1 MESRPRLRVLSD
13 DQIYAIH
20 QAAMEILW
28 NTGVLVKA
36 PTARELLRRAGAA
49 VDEQTMICRIPSF
62 IVEEA
67 LRRAPS
73 SFTVYARKPE
83 ASVRVSTCSLHYEP
97 MIGRLNCFDF
107 TQAEGAGPGSAGAAG
122 SAGAGTAR
130 RTTLRDVG
138 ELVRLADALPGYH
151 LLHSGAIMPQIDGV
165 PIRATHVHGYLESVR
180 NSSKPIKATSRERIM
195 AEDCLRM
202 VAAVAG
208 GEEEL
213 RRKPYT
219 FTTDNPVAPLHHDRD
234 QMEGALEFARWGLPI
249 DVTSEPQ
256 AGATSPVTLAGLLA
270 QQTADVVS
278 GITIIQLA
286 NPGNPVWYGTCGS
299 IMDMRVGRIAIGAVE
314 MGLINV
320 ASAQIAHFYDIPC
333 RGTASATDSKL
344 LDFQAGYEKTQTLT
358 MAALGGVNKIF
369 YPGTMEGALTVSK
382 EGLVL
387 DHEII
392 EGVYRTLEGVRVDEA
407 TLATG
412 IVAQVGPGGHFLKQR
427 HTMQFVQSEHF
438 LPKLASRQTRERWMD
453 GGAKTMVDRAREE
466 VLRILAEHRVEPLPP
481 EVEAELERIVRE
493 VEAREAGRAKSE

>member
-1 MESRPRLRVLSD
+1 MEFRPQLEVLSD
-13 DQIYAIH
+13 EQIYAIH

-36 PTARELLRRAGAA
+36 PAARELLHKAGAV
-49 VDEQTMICRIPSF
+49 VDEESMICRIPSH

-67 LRRAPS
+67 LRQAPS
-73 SFTVYARKPE
+73 SFTVHARRAK
-83 ASVRVSTCSLHYEP
+83 ASIHVSTRSLHYEP
-97 MIGRLNCFDF
+97 MIGRLNCFDH
-107 TQAEGAGPGSAGAAG
+107 GPAGQPG
-122 SAGAGTAR
+122 GTH
-130 RTTLRDVG
+130 RTTLADVG
-138 ELVRLADALPGYH
+138 ELVKLADALPGYH

-165 PIRATHVHGYLESVR
+165 PIRATHVYGYLESVR

-213 RRKPYT
+213 RRRPYT

-270 QQTADVVS
+270 QQTADVTS
-278 GITIIQLA
+278 AIAIIQLA

-320 ASAQIAHFYDIPC
+320 ASAQIAHFYDVPC

-369 YPGTMEGALTVSK
+369 YPG
-382 EGLVL
+382 
-387 DHEII
+387 
-392 EGVYRTLEGVRVDEA
+392 
-407 TLATG
+407 
-412 IVAQVGPGGHFLKQR
+412 
-427 HTMQFVQSEHF
+427 
-438 LPKLASRQTRERWMD
+438 
-453 GGAKTMVDRAREE
+453 
-466 VLRILAEHRVEPLPP
+466 
-481 EVEAELERIVRE
+481 
-493 VEAREAGRAKSE
+493 